1 MLGILPLV
9 GLILIG
15 LAGLIIGGE
24 LLVRGASGLAVAAR
38 ISPLVIG
45 ITVVSF
51 GTSAPELAVTV
62 QAALAGAPALAVGNV
77 VGSNIANILLILG
90 VAALIAPLAVESRIV
105 KVDLPMVLACSAAL
119 WVLSMDGKIGSLDGL
134 GMVLVLGAYLAWTL
148 VQGRKDPLVVQ
159 AEFAHAAGTEH
170 ETPGV
175 ENGPDSGSGSDP
187 GSGRGA
193 PGLLKQTVFV
203 IGGLLCLV
211 LAARAMV
218 SGAGDIA
225 RYFGISEL
233 IIGLTIIAIGT
244 SLPELVASVLASWR
258 GQGDIAVG
266 NAVGSNLFNILA
278 VLGIGAMVAPGG
290 IPVDPEV
297 LTLDLPIMIAV
308 ALFCI
313 PLFFTGCR
321 ITRLEGGVMVGY
333 FVAYNLYLAL
343 GATDA
348 AYTRSFE
355 VAMTVFVMP
364 ITFLAIAF
372 SVYQALRRRRSDR
385 LAACVHVRKA
395 KGAKGAAS
403 GTDSQ

>member
-1 MLGILPLV
+1 VIADILPAAGLILVGLV
-9 GLILIG
+9 GLIV
-15 LAGLIIGGE
+15 GGE
-24 LLVRGASGLAVAAR
+24 LLVRGASGLAAAAR

-62 QAALAGAPALAVGNV
+62 QAALADAPALAVGNV

-90 VAALIAPLAVESRIV
+90 VAALITPLAVQSRIV
-105 KVDLPMVLACSAAL
+105 KVDLPLVLACSAGL
-119 WVLSMDGKIGSLDGL
+119 WVLSLDGRISGLDGL
-134 GMVLVLGAYLAWTL
+134 GMMLVLGVYLAWTV
-148 VQGRKDPLVVQ
+148 VQGRADPADVQ
-159 AEFAHAAGTEH
+159 DEFTHAAGME
-170 ETPGV
+170 PSA
-175 ENGPDSGSGSDP
+175 PDAGAGALAAAA
-187 GSGRGA
+187 SGRA
-193 PGLLKQTVFV
+193 RRLLKQALFV

-225 RYFGISEL
+225 RQFGVSEL

-258 GQGDIAVG
+258 GQADIAVG

-290 IPVDPEV
+290 IPVHPEV

-321 ITRLEGGVMVGY
+321 ITRLEGAVMVGY
-333 FVAYNLYLAL
+333 FVAYNLYLFM

-364 ITFLAIAF
+364 ITALAIAF
-372 SVYQALRRRRSDR
+372 SVLQALRRRRAER
-385 LAACVHVRKA
+385 LGFCSED
-395 KGAKGAAS
+395 GS
-403 GTDSQ
+403 GGESSSTSGGVGD

>member
-1 MLGILPLV
+1 MLEILPEA

-15 LAGLIIGGE
+15 LLGLIIGGE
-24 LLVRGASGLAVAAR
+24 LLVRGATGLAVAAR

-90 VAALIAPLAVESRIV
+90 AAALITPLTVNSRVV
-105 KVDLPMVLACSAAL
+105 KVDLPVVLICSAAL
-119 WVLSMDGKIGSLDGL
+119 WVLSLDGKIGTLDGL
-134 GMVLVLGAYLAWTL
+134 GMVVALAVYLAWTL
-148 VQGRKDPLVVQ
+148 VQGRKDTAAVQ
-159 AEFAHAAGTEH
+159 AEFTHAAGAGREA
-170 ETPGV
+170 
-175 ENGPDSGSGSDP
+175 SGAGSDP
-187 GSGRGA
+187 ESGAGRGA
-193 PGLLKQTVFV
+193 GRLLKQTVL
-203 IGGLLCLV
+203 IIAGLLCLV
-211 LAARAMV
+211 FAARAMV

-225 RYFGISEL
+225 RHFGISEL

-297 LTLDLPIMIAV
+297 LALDLPIMIAV
-308 ALFCI
+308 VLFCI

-321 ITRLEGGVMVGY
+321 ITRLEGGVMLGY

-348 AYTRSFE
+348 VYTRSFE

-364 ITFLAIAF
+364 ITLLAIAF
-372 SVYQALRRRRSDR
+372 SVYQTLRRRRS
-385 LAACVHVRKA
+385 
-395 KGAKGAAS
+395 
-403 GTDSQ
+403 